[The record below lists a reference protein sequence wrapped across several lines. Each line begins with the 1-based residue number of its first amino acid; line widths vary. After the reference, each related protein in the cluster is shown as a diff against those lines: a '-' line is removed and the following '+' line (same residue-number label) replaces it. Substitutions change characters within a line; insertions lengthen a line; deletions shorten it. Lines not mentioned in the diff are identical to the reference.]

1 MSPEEVEKEAKEGE
15 VKKTSRAKKEV
26 KEEEVK
32 EAPTAKKEARVLT
45 KEEIIAA
52 IKSMTVL
59 DLADLIKTL
68 ENEFGVSAA
77 PVAVAAAAAPAA
89 APGAQAAAP
98 APEEK
103 TEFTVTLKSFGEKK
117 IEVIKAVR
125 EVTTLGLK
133 QAKDLVEAAPQV
145 VKEGVPKEE
154 ADTIKQKLEA
164 AGATV
169 EIK

>member
-15 VKKTSRAKKEV
+15 VKKTSRAKKEI
-26 KEEEVK
+26 KEEEMK
-32 EAPTAKKEARVLT
+32 ESPTTGIEAKVLT
-45 KEEIIAA
+45 KEELVAA
-52 IKSMTVL
+52 IKNMTVL
-59 DLADLIKTL
+59 DLADLVKTL
-68 ENEFGVSAA
+68 EDEFGVSAA
-77 PVAVAAAAAPAA
+77 PVAVAAAAPAA
-89 APGAQAAAP
+89 APSEQAAAP
-98 APEEK
+98 SAEEK
-103 TEFTVTLKSFGEKK
+103 TEFTITLKSFGEKK

-145 VKEGVPKEE
+145 VKEGISKEE
-154 ADTIKQKLEA
+154 TDTIKQKLEA